1 MKPAARAWNGLLIGL
16 TTLFVLNVG
25 LMIAAV
31 ATSSFAR
38 RWLGTWLP
46 DGLTTGWYAAA
57 WFFRHILKIVVSE
70 LDGDPLSRADHVR
83 GATAAATG
91 SRWGW
96 RGTKWSPA
104 ASASRGYQAL

>member
-46 DGLTTGWYAAA
+46 DGTRL
-57 WFFRHILKIVVSE
+57 
-70 LDGDPLSRADHVR
+70 HVR
-83 GATAAATG
+83 SATSARLG
-91 SRWGW
+91 EEVRVSFPPQRLLVY
-96 RGTKWSPA
+96 PA
-104 ASASRGYQAL
+104 A